1 MVMIKSLLI
10 ANRGEIACRIIR
22 TARAMGIRTVAV
34 CSQADRKA
42 LFVRMADQ
50 VVEIGPSPARD
61 SYLCADRIIAAAL
74 SSGADAI
81 HPGYGFLSENADFA
95 EAVVKA
101 GLIFV
106 GPSAASIRAM
116 GLKDA
121 AKALVEQ
128 AGVPVVPGYHGAE
141 QGADFLAGQAGL
153 IGYPVLIKAVAGG
166 GGKGMRKVDAPQD
179 FAVALASAQREGQAS
194 FGDPRVL
201 IERYIQSPRHIEIQI
216 FADRY
221 GNCVHLFERDC
232 SLQRRHQKVIEEAPA
247 PDMPQA
253 VREAMGKAAV
263 DAAKAVGYVGAGTI
277 EFIANGANGLTPDGF
292 FFMEMNTRLQVEHP
306 VTELITGLDLV
317 ALQLQVASNEP
328 LPFRQSD
335 LAIHGHAVEARLYA
349 EDPERGFLPSTG
361 HLYHLAFPEGEG
373 LRIDAGVEQGDE
385 VTPYYDPMIAKLI
398 AYGPDRATALDR
410 LAKALDDTRV
420 AGPRCNARFLAA
432 LCRSPGFRQ
441 GRFDTGFID
450 AHLDALGAVAQPV
463 DGLAALAGVK
473 ALLEADN
480 PASRVHVHAPSD
492 PWSICDAF
500 QTTGPRRLHRQ
511 VLVHGEPFKAELVWP
526 LGGGVE
532 ITLSDEQAVLASP
545 ASGKAEA
552 HVTVVGNKAYVL
564 RQARQT
570 LVAFADPSKGG
581 DEHGAADGRIK
592 APMHGKVVA
601 LMVAVGDAVVRGQRL
616 AVVEAMKME
625 HGLAAPC
632 DGRVAAVHATLGQ
645 QVAEGSVMIEI
656 ESTAD

>member
-1 MVMIKSLLI
+1 MAMIKTLLI

-34 CSQADRKA
+34 CSEADRSA

-50 VVEIGPSPARD
+50 SVGIGPAPARE
-61 SYLCADRIIAAAL
+61 SYLCGDKIIAAAL

-106 GPSAASIRAM
+106 GPPASSIRAM

-121 AKALVEQ
+121 AKALVEK

-141 QGADFLAGQAGL
+141 QGAEFLAAQADL
-153 IGYPVLIKAVAGG
+153 VGYPVLIKAVAGG
-166 GGKGMRKVDAPQD
+166 GGKGMRKVDHPAE
-179 FAVALASAQREGQAS
+179 FAAALASAQREGQAS

-201 IERYIQSPRHIEIQI
+201 IERYIQSPRHIEIQV
-216 FADRY
+216 FADHQ
-221 GNCVHLFERDC
+221 GHCVHLFERDC

-263 DAAKAVGYVGAGTI
+263 EAAKAVGYVGAGTI
-277 EFIANGANGLTPDGF
+277 EFIADGANGLTPDGF

-317 ALQLQVASNEP
+317 ALQLKVAAHEP
-328 LPFRQSD
+328 LPFTQND
-335 LAIHGHAVEARLYA
+335 LVITGHAVEARLYA

-361 HLYHLAFPEGEG
+361 QLHRLAFPQGEG

-410 LAKALDDTRV
+410 LALALEATQV

-432 LCRSPGFRQ
+432 LCRSSGFRQ
-441 GRFDTGFID
+441 GRFDTGFIE
-450 AHLDALGAVAQPV
+450 AHLEALGAVPQPV
-463 DGLAALAGVK
+463 DGQAALCGVK
-473 ALLEADN
+473 ALLEAETALFREGD
-480 PASRVHVHAPSD
+480 RTETD
-492 PWSICDAF
+492 PWSVADAF
-500 QTTGPRRLHRQ
+500 QLTGARRLQRQ
-511 VLVHGEPFKAELVWP
+511 VVVDGEAFKAELVWP
-526 LGGGVE
+526 QGEGVQ
-532 ITLSDEQAVLASP
+532 IGLSGEDGVLAGLNSR
-545 ASGKAEA
+545 KADA
-552 HVTVVGNKAYVL
+552 MTTVVGNKAYVL
-564 RQARQT
+564 HRARQT
-570 LVAFADPSKGG
+570 LVAFADPAKGG
-581 DEHGAADGRIK
+581 DEHGGGDGRIT

-601 LMVAVGDAVVRGQRL
+601 LMVTAGEQVVRGQRL

-625 HGLAAPC
+625 HGLAAPY
-632 DGRVAAVHATLGQ
+632 DGMITAVHVVAGQ
-645 QVAEGSVMIEI
+645 QVGEGSLMIEV
-656 ESTAD
+656 EAAAE

>member
-1 MVMIKSLLI
+1 MITSLLI

-34 CSQADRKA
+34 CSEADRKA

-50 VVEIGPSPARD
+50 VVEIGPAPARD
-61 SYLCADRIIAAAL
+61 SYLCGDKIIAAAL
-74 SSGADAI
+74 SSGAEAI

-106 GPSAASIRAM
+106 GPPASSIRAM

-121 AKALVEQ
+121 AKALVEK
-128 AGVPVVPGYHGAE
+128 AGVPVVPGYHGAGQE
-141 QGADFLAGQAGL
+141 AEFLANEAAK

-166 GGKGMRKVDAPQD
+166 GGKGMRKVDAPQE
-179 FAVALASAQREGQAS
+179 FAAALASAQREGQAS

-201 IERYIQSPRHIEIQI
+201 IERCIQSPRHIEIQI
-216 FADRY
+216 FADRH

-263 DAAKAVGYVGAGTI
+263 EAAKAVGYVGAGTI
-277 EFIANGANGLTPDGF
+277 EFIADGARGLTPDGF

-317 ALQLQVASNEP
+317 ALQLKVASGEA
-328 LPFRQSD
+328 LPFAQSD
-335 LAIHGHAVEARLYA
+335 LAICGHAVEARLYA

-361 HLYHLAFPEGEG
+361 HLHRLAFPQGEG

-398 AYGPDRATALDR
+398 AYGPDRDTALDR
-410 LAKALDDTRV
+410 LAAALEATQV

-432 LCRSPGFRQ
+432 LCRSEGFRQ
-441 GRFDTGFID
+441 GRFDTGYIE
-450 AHLDALGAVAQPV
+450 AHLDDLGAVAQPV

-473 ALLEADN
+473 ALLEAEN
-480 PASRVHVHAPSD
+480 PAFSVPANTVSD
-492 PWSICDAF
+492 PWSLCDAF
-500 QTTGPRRLHRQ
+500 QLTGARRLIRQ
-511 VLVHGEPFKAELVWP
+511 VLVEGEPCKAELVWP
-526 LGGGVE
+526 HGGEVV
-532 ITLSDEQAVLASP
+532 ITLTSEQGVLAGP
-545 ASGKAEA
+545 ASVKSDA
-552 HVTVVGNKAYVL
+552 HVSVVGDRAYVL
-564 RQARQT
+564 RHARQT
-570 LVAFADPSKGG
+570 LVAFADPSKGA
-581 DEHGAADGRIK
+581 DEHGAGDGLIK

-601 LMVAVGDAVVRGQRL
+601 MMVAVGDQVMRGQRL

-632 DGRVAAVHATLGQ
+632 DGTVKAVHAAEGQ
-645 QVAEGSVMIEI
+645 QVGEGSVMIEI
-656 ESTAD
+656 DTKPE